1 MLLFDLIDLA
11 YFVIGGFI
19 GFMVAVLLEASR
31 DD

>member
-11 YFVIGGFI
+11 YFVVGGLI

>member
-11 YFVIGGFI
+11 YFVVGGLI
-19 GFMVAVLLEASR
+19 GFMVAALLEASR

>member
-11 YFVIGGFI
+11 YFVIGGLI